1 MLSDSSGAILDL
13 MPATGARGSDDGIG
27 RSRSHRGEEDQL
39 TDLHR
44 NIEMFSLVTK
54 RTGHAAAPRGN
65 DLNLVVNGQFQSLY
79 GGGERR
85 QSLLVAMPVKLDMAG
100 FLGKPSRGMRPLS
113 ASAAINSSTKSAF
126 LARPTAAPT
135 RRSGTKSGLVPE
147 SPVSR
152 KVRYPPEAL
161 RNSLRP

>member
-100 FLGKPSRGMRPLS
+100 FLVKRFARNATLVGFGRDKLINQERVLS
-113 ASAAINSSTKSAF
+113 KAN
-126 LARPTAAPT
+126 
-135 RRSGTKSGLVPE
+135 RRS
-147 SPVSR
+147 
-152 KVRYPPEAL
+152 
-161 RNSLRP
+161 NQ